1 MNTRSLNDGS
11 LVGNLWLRS
20 TVAVAVALFMALPLA
35 GLGAVPTPVVNLK
48 FTESVGAFAVGNTGS
63 LGGDAFFH
71 QGDGTGYPELV
82 ELVPQGLFAPAI
94 NARSLDMGMIDEGQ
108 GDRALDLVTDLG
120 PLGTL
125 GAFPNG
131 FTLTGWINARTLS
144 AGGGGNRILFALEVS
159 NGPGFDL
166 VQLSDGSLQL
176 GVNQWPDGSP
186 ARSSAGMVTADAEL
200 GAGNWVFFAV
210 TYDHVLEVGQVNF
223 YFGKGDTLAGLDV
236 NRTYPRGPVEYTG
249 ELTLGNF
256 GIVTGGLRGELGPNG
271 PSRVFRGLID
281 EVKVFDSVLDLEQIQ
296 QVQVEGTVPTVPAT
310 ITRQPESQTVFA
322 GRTARFDV
330 VASGSAPITYQWQT
344 NGVDVAGAT
353 DSVFILPDTTTAHD
367 GLEVQVLVSNVGVTD
382 LASEIVTLNV
392 IEGTGQLVS
401 VSFSDLINRGD
412 LGGNGTLVATDG
424 YPDFSAAVPVG
435 PQAPAG
441 NTVSMDFGAIA
452 EGQGGRAIDFNNLQ
466 YGGTMG
472 PLDEFTITGWL
483 NARDLAVGA
492 GGNRITFALASAN
505 GLGFDLVHLANGALQ
520 VGVNQW
526 PDGVPQSEPGLV
538 TEDPDVGA
546 ANWVFFAVTYSGLA
560 TVDNLNFYRG
570 DPNQA
575 AAAWPDSVRTYDQGP
590 IVTSG
595 PLTLGNFGPV
605 GVWRNHTGDNGSVA
619 GQQGSRVFRGLMDE
633 VQVFNRVLTIEEIR
647 EAQVTAVVQPGDPVA
662 ITQQP
667 QNVTAFEGQTARFT
681 VAFEGTPP
689 FSVQWQRNDQDIPGA
704 TGATYAPVVSVADSG
719 AQFRAVIGNDH
730 GPDQISEP
738 ATLTVLAESGHKVWV
753 SFSEDVPPFVNIGNL
768 GGAGVVVAADDFP
781 VVSANVP
788 VGPQAP
794 TGNTQSVDFGTIID
808 GQGGRAIDF
817 DLLYGG
823 TMGQLAQFTI
833 TAWVNVRD
841 LTVGPGGNRIAIAL
855 ASGNGPGFDLVHLA
869 DGSLRLGVNQWP
881 DGADGGGPIS
891 SPGLITADPDAGAA
905 NWVFV
910 AVTYDGT
917 TTIENANFYRGTADQ
932 AAALDVVRDYNRGP
946 IVTSGPLTLGN
957 FSTVTSNAAR
967 NETGVQSRVLRGLMD
982 EIQVFSRVLSLAEIQ
997 EAQSAAVPVVVD
1009 GPRIN
1014 IMVEQGNVVFSW
1026 EATSTFEL
1034 LVRDNLTTGDW
1045 TPVGVAPTVVGNQY
1059 TVTLPLEAGVRFFRL
1074 RNP

>member
-1 MNTRSLNDGS
+1 VQFKVAINR
-11 LVGNLWLRS
+11 R
-20 TVAVAVALFMALPLA
+20 VAVAVFMAFPLV

-48 FTESVGAFAVGNTGS
+48 FTEPVGAFAVGNTGS
-63 LGGDAFFH
+63 LGGEAFFWA
-71 QGDGTGYPELV
+71 GDGTVYPELV
-82 ELVPQGLFAPAI
+82 ALVPQGPFAPAV
-94 NARSLDMGMIDEGQ
+94 NVRSLDMGMIEAGQ
-108 GDRALDLVTDLG
+108 GDRAVDLVTALG

-131 FTLTGWINARTLS
+131 LTLTGWINARTLT
-144 AGGGGNRILFALEVS
+144 AGAGGNRILFALEAA

-166 VQLSDGSLQL
+166 VQLPDGSLQL

-210 TYDHVLEVGQVNF
+210 TYDQSLEAGQVNF
-223 YFGKGDTLAGLDV
+223 YFGKGNTLAGLDV
-236 NRTYPRGPVEYTG
+236 NRTYARGPVEYTG

-256 GIVTGGLRGELGPNG
+256 GIVTGAIRSSLDD
-271 PSRVFRGLID
+271 SRVFRGLID
-281 EVKVFDSVLDLEQIQ
+281 EVKVFDSVLGLEQVQ

-310 ITRQPESQTVFA
+310 ITRQPESLTIFA

-330 VASGSAPITYQWQT
+330 VASGSAPILYQWQT

-353 DSVFILPDTTTAHD
+353 DSAFVLPDTTTAYD
-367 GLEVQVLVSNVGVTD
+367 GLAVGVLVSNVGVTD

-412 LGGNGTLVATDG
+412 LGGNGTLVVTDG
-424 YPDFSAAVPVG
+424 YPDYSAPVPVG
-435 PQAPAG
+435 PQAPTG

-452 EGQGGRAIDFNNLQ
+452 EGQGGRAIDFSNLQ

-472 PLDEFTITGWL
+472 PMDEFTITGWL
-483 NARDLAVGA
+483 NVRDLRVGF
-492 GGNRITFALASAN
+492 GGNRITFALATPN
-505 GLGFDLVHLANGALQ
+505 GPGFDLVHLANGALQ

-526 PDGVPQSEPGLV
+526 PDGVPQSAPGLV
-538 TEDPDVGA
+538 TEDPGVGA

-575 AAAWPDSVRTYDQGP
+575 AAAWPDSVRTYDRGP

-595 PLTLGNFGPV
+595 PLTLGNFGTVV
-605 GVWRNHTGDNGSVA
+605 GARNETGPTG
-619 GQQGSRVFRGLMDE
+619 GSRVFRGLMDE

-647 EAQVTAVVQPGDPVA
+647 EAQVTAVVQPGDPVV

-681 VAFEGTPP
+681 VAFDGTPP

-704 TGATYAPVVSVADSG
+704 TGATYAPVVSLADSG

-730 GPDQISEP
+730 GPDQISAP
-738 ATLTVLAESGHKVWV
+738 ATLTVLEESGHKVWV
-753 SFSEDVPPFVNIGNL
+753 SFSEEVPPFVNVGNL
-768 GGAGVVVAADDFP
+768 GGSGVVVATDGYP

-788 VGPQAP
+788 VGPLAP
-794 TGNTQSVDFGTIID
+794 TGNTQSIDFGAILD

-817 DLLYGG
+817 NDLLYGG
-823 TMGQLAQFTI
+823 TMGSLAQFTI
-833 TAWVNVRD
+833 TGWLNARD
-841 LTVGPGGNRIAIAL
+841 LSIGPGGNRIAFAL
-855 ASGNGPGFDLVHLA
+855 ATGNGPGFDLAQLG
-869 DGSLRLGVNQWP
+869 DGSMRLGVNQWP

-891 SPGLITADPDAGAA
+891 SLGLITADPDAGAA

-917 TTIENANFYRGTADQ
+917 ATDQNAAFYRGTANQ
-932 AAALDVVRDYNRGP
+932 AATLDLVASYNRGP
-946 IVTSGPLTLGN
+946 IVTSGRLTLGN
-957 FSTVTSNAAR
+957 FGTVVGARTQTGSN
-967 NETGVQSRVLRGLMD
+967 SRVFRGLMD
-982 EIQVFSRVLSLAEIQ
+982 EIQVFSRVLSLVEIQ
-997 EAQSAAVPVVVD
+997 EAQSAAVQAVVD
-1009 GPRIN
+1009 GPQIN
-1014 IMVEQGNVVFSW
+1014 IMVEQGNIVFSW
-1026 EATSTFEL
+1026 EATSVFQL
-1034 LVRDNLTTGDW
+1034 VVRDNLITGNW
-1045 TPVGVAPTVVGNQY
+1045 TPVAVAPTVQGNQY
-1059 TVTLPLEAGVRFFRL
+1059 TVTLPLDAGVRFFRL